1 MFDRMANL
9 LTDPRKRKEYNLAEI
24 VMAAVAMF
32 LFKEGS
38 RNTFNSDRRQE
49 TFIKNYERI
58 FGLRMPHMDTVEDV
72 LRMLQPD
79 ALEKLKASLVS
90 GLIEKKVFHKFKF
103 LGKRFIVAIDG
114 TGLYSYDKKHC
125 EQCLH
130 KTSSNGTTTYS
141 HHVLEAKL
149 ITSQGIVISLCTEWI
164 ANNQENQFDK
174 QDCEHNAFKRLAV
187 KLKKLFPRLPICIC
201 ADGLY
206 PNQHFFAIC
215 EQNNW
220 NFIVTFKDG
229 NLPSLQEEIQLL
241 LPLTVKSSTERII
254 TTKNTRTIQNY
265 QWINDLQY
273 KNTSLHWIECKEQTF
288 TINNTATQ
296 KADLVNTSRFV
307 QITNLSITSNTASEI
322 SDGGRLRW
330 KIENEGFNT
339 QKNGG
344 YNIEHKYSRV
354 SFQALQNYYQCLQ
367 IAHLI
372 NQLVEK
378 STAIAA
384 LLEARLSVTYLW
396 NKIVLAF
403 LLWVELDDKELS
415 AIKEQR
421 GQIRLT
427 G

>member
-24 VMAAVAMF
+24 IMAAVVMF

-38 RNTFNSDRRQE
+38 RNSFNTDRRQE

-58 FGLRMPHMDTVEDV
+58 FGLCMPHMDTVEDV
-72 LRMLQPD
+72 LRMVQPD
-79 ALEKLKASLVS
+79 ELEKLKASLVS
-90 GLIEKKVFHKFKF
+90 GLIEKKVLHKFKF
-103 LGKRFIVAIDG
+103 LSKRFIVAIDG

-130 KTSSNGTTTYS
+130 KTSSNGTTSYF

-149 ITSQGIVISLCTEWI
+149 ITRNGMAISLCTEWI
-164 ANNQENQFDK
+164 ANDKENQFDK

-220 NFIVTFKDG
+220 DFIVTFKDG

-241 LPLTVKSSTERII
+241 LPLVKSATERII
-254 TTKNTRTIQNY
+254 TTKNTRTIQTY

-288 TINNTATQ
+288 TINTASKKT
-296 KADLVNTSRFV
+296 DLVNASRFV
-307 QITNLSITSNTASEI
+307 QITNLSITSNTANEI

-367 IAHLI
+367 IAHCI

-378 STAIAA
+378 STTIAA
-384 LLEARLSVTYLW
+384 LLKDKLSVNYLW
-396 NKIVLAF
+396 KKMVLTF
-403 LLWVELDDKELS
+403 LLWVELEDKECS
-415 AIKEQR
+415 VIKEQH